1 HGTLRLF
8 KSSRAEVRTHY
19 EPQRKPMGMQRP
31 GPYDRPSGGRGY
43 NMMGRGGGG
52 GSYDRMR
59 RGGYGGG
66 GFEHVYEE
74 TAQLLGDGS
83 FSCSSNNFDGRY
95 GDGGSSFQSTTG
107 HCVHMRG
114 LPYRATETD
123 IYNFFS
129 PLNPVRVHIE
139 IGPDGRVTGEADVEF
154 ATHEDAVAA
163 MSKDKAN
170 MRGFL
175 QILTICHFGPAE
187 HRYVELFL
195 NSTAGGSNGSYG
207 SQMMGGMGTGNQS
220 SYSSG
225 QLSSGYS
232 GGYGSQGNMGGYN
245 DYSNQGGMS
254 FTLNVA

>member
-1 HGTLRLF
+1 MPLLWYIYRLRYIEIF

-43 NMMGRGGGG
+43 NMMGRGG
-52 GSYDRMR
+52 SYDRMR

-66 GFEHVYEE
+66 V
-74 TAQLLGDGS
+74 S
-83 FSCSSNNFDGRY
+83 DGRY
-95 GDGGSSFQSTTG
+95 ADGGSSFQSTTG

-170 MRGFL
+170 M
-175 QILTICHFGPAE
+175 Q

-195 NSTAGGSNGSYG
+195 NSTAGGSNGAYG
-207 SQMMGGMGTGNQS
+207 SQMMGSMGNQS
-220 SYSSG
+220 SYSGG

-232 GGYGSQGNMGGYN
+232 SGYSNQGNMGGYN
-245 DYSNQGGMS
+245 DYSNQGGMGS
-254 FTLNVA
+254 SYYGGGGGGGSRGSMNGLGGGWGM